1 MQGIQLTYPKK
12 GFCRVTGCNGKHSSY
27 LHPRGQGAAPV
38 NYVSSSATTEAQAQ
52 TSNRENDQTVLN
64 GYVKEKRENRSSIAS
79 LALVPVKVKALGS
92 DLIVETYAFLDNGSH
107 ISFCSEEL
115 AAQLGLSGH
124 PTSLTLTT
132 TVSEESESSSRVV
145 SLQVMDLEEENAV
158 ELPCVFTRPKLPVA
172 VENGAQQEDVNR

>member
-1 MQGIQLTYPKK
+1 LQGIQLTYPKK

-38 NYVSSSATTEAQAQ
+38 SYVSSSATTEAQAQ